1 MDTYRTVSGKASV
14 ETTVDGSRFIADV
27 CPVASREEAEAWFES
42 VRKREHSATHH
53 CTAFRCGRTGD
64 TFHYNDDGEPSGTAG
79 PPILRQIDGHNLTDT
94 AIVVTRYYG
103 GTKLGTGG
111 LIRAYGD
118 AAKQVLEAATL
129 IEKVIRVPV
138 RLTFDY
144 GDTSPASRVLD
155 RFDLETI
162 ERNYTDVTEL
172 VVGVRESEVDAFL
185 TAFTN
190 GLGDRGTATVLD
202 NTEVEKENNQ

>member
-27 CPVASREEAEAWFES
+27 CPVASREEAEAWFAV

-79 PPILRQIDGHNLTDT
+79 PPILRQIEGNDLTNT

-118 AAKQVLEAATL
+118 AARHVLEAATL
-129 IEKVIRVPV
+129 VEKVIRVPV

-144 GDTSPASRVLD
+144 NDTSPASRVLD
-155 RFDLETI
+155 RFDLEVM
-162 ERNYTDVTEL
+162 ERDYSDVTQFT
-172 VVGVRESEVDAFL
+172 VGVRESELEAFL

-190 GLGDRGTATVLD
+190 GLGDRGAATVLEQEEQTD
-202 NTEVEKENNQ
+202 E

>member
-14 ETTVDGSRFIADV
+14 ETSVGGSRFIADV
-27 CPVASREEAEAWFES
+27 CPVASREEAEAWFAI
-42 VRKREHSATHH
+42 VRRREHAATHH

-79 PPILRQIDGHNLTDT
+79 PPILRQIDGHDLTNT

-111 LIRAYGD
+111 LVRAYSS
-118 AAKQVLEAATL
+118 AARQVLEAATL
-129 IEKVIRVPV
+129 MEKVVRVPV

-144 GDTSPASRVLD
+144 SDTSPASRVLD
-155 RFDLETI
+155 RFDLEVM
-162 ERNYTDVTEL
+162 ERDYSDVTQL
-172 VVGVRESEVDAFL
+172 RVGVRESEVEAFR

-190 GLGDRGTATVLD
+190 GLGDRGTVAVLHQED
-202 NTEVEKENNQ
+202 